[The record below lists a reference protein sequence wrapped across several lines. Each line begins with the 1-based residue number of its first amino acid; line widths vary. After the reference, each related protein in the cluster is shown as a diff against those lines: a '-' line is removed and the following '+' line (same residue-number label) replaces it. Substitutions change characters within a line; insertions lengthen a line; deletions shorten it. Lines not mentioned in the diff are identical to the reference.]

1 MIIDAERIKKR
12 YPKGTRIRLKRRMN
26 DPYTPVPRGT
36 IGTVKLVDDAGT
48 LFMEWDNGSTLGLL
62 PDVDDFEVV
71 HR

>member
-12 YPKGTRIRLKRRMN
+12 YPVGTRIRLKRRMN
-26 DPYTPVPRGT
+26 DPYTPVSRGT